1 MLQDNYTQ
9 SLPLFKGVN
18 VKYFRENEENNGNL
32 EAFIEMPVKE
42 HRCPHC
48 GHITTY
54 VKDYRLQTVKDLTVA
69 GNPLIVT
76 VRKRRYICKECNSTF
91 TENNPYIKRYC
102 HFPQRFYFES
112 IKETLSLQ
120 SFTSIARRVGVS
132 VSSVIRWF
140 DNINYPKA
148 KLPSCIA
155 IDEFKGNAGDEKF
168 QCNLS
173 DPVKHKIIDIL
184 PSRNS
189 EDLCKHFLEYPY
201 DERAKVKKVVMDL
214 STLFRSVAKQLF
226 PEAKII
232 ADKFH
237 VIRVVINSLENV
249 RKRIQK
255 EFHDAKRKWFKRS
268 RHLLLKP
275 EYNLT
280 DEDKIELNRMLNS
293 SPELEKAWILKER
306 FYEIFR
312 KDTRT
317 EAKKELRDWL
327 LLANQ
332 LSIPEFKHCITTFT
346 NWRTEITNIIGEN
359 VSNGFIEGSNNKIKV
374 LKRISFGVQNF
385 ERFRNRILNLE

>member
-9 SLPLFKGVN
+9 DLPLFKGVS
-18 VKYFRENEENNGNL
+18 VKYFRENEESGNL

-201 DERAKVKKVVMDL
+201 EERAKVKKVVMDL
-214 STLFRSVAKQLF
+214 STLFHSLAKQLF

-268 RHLLLKP
+268 RQLLLKP
-275 EYNLT
+275 EYKLT

-293 SPELEKAWILKER
+293 SSELEKAWILKER

-332 LSIPEFKHCITTFT
+332 LSIPEFQHCITTFT
-346 NWRTEITNIIGEN
+346 NWSTEIANIVGEN
-359 VSNGFIEGSNNKIKV
+359 ISNGFIEGSNNKIKV

-385 ERFRNRILNLE
+385 RRFRNRILSLQ

>member
-9 SLPLFKGVN
+9 DLPLFKGVSI
-18 VKYFRENEENNGNL
+18 KYFRENEENGNL

-48 GHITTY
+48 GYTTTY
-54 VKDYRLQTVKDLTVA
+54 IKDYRLQKVKDLSLV
-69 GNPLIVT
+69 GKPLIVT
-76 VRKRRYICKECNSTF
+76 IRKRRYICKNCNSTF
-91 TENNPYIKRYC
+91 SENNPYIKRYC

-112 IKETLSLQ
+112 IKETLTLQ

-132 VSSVIRWF
+132 VSSIIRWF

-148 KLPSCIA
+148 ELPSCIA
-155 IDEFKGNAGDEKF
+155 IDEFKGNAGGEKF

-184 PSRNS
+184 PNRDS
-189 EDLCKHFLEYPY
+189 EDLCKHFLEYTY

-214 STLFRSVAKQLF
+214 STLFRSVAKKIF

-237 VIRVVINSLENV
+237 VIRVVTNSLENT

-268 RHLLLKP
+268 RQLLLKP
-275 EYNLT
+275 EYKLT

-293 SPELEKAWILKER
+293 SPELEKAWLLKEK

-312 KDTRT
+312 KETRT
-317 EAKKELRDWL
+317 EAKRELRDWL

-332 LSIPEFKHCITTFT
+332 LSVPEFQHCITTFT
-346 NWRTEITNIIGEN
+346 NWSTEIANIVGEN
-359 VSNGFIEGSNNKIKV
+359 ISNGFIEGSNNKIKV
-374 LKRISFGVQNF
+374 LKRISFGFQNF
-385 ERFRNRILNLE
+385 RRSRNRILSLI

>member
-9 SLPLFKGVN
+9 DLPLFKGVS
-18 VKYFRENEENNGNL
+18 VKYFRENEESGNL

-184 PSRNS
+184 PNRDS
-189 EDLCKHFLEYPY
+189 EDLCKHFLEYTY

-275 EYNLT
+275 EYKLT

-293 SPELEKAWILKER
+293 SPELEKAWLLKEK

-312 KDTRT
+312 KETRT
-317 EAKKELRDWL
+317 EAKRELRNWL

-332 LSIPEFKHCITTFT
+332 LSVPEFQHCITTFT
-346 NWRTEITNIIGEN
+346 NWSTEIANIVGEN
-359 VSNGFIEGSNNKIKV
+359 ISNGFIEGSNNKIKV
-374 LKRISFGVQNF
+374 LKRISFGFQNF
-385 ERFRNRILNLE
+385 RRFRNRILSLE

>member
-9 SLPLFKGVN
+9 DLPLFKGVS
-18 VKYFRENEENNGNL
+18 VKYFRENEESGNL

-102 HFPQRFYFES
+102 HFPKRFYFES

-201 DERAKVKKVVMDL
+201 EERAKVKKVVMDL
-214 STLFRSVAKQLF
+214 STLFHSLAKQLF

-268 RHLLLKP
+268 RQLLLKP
-275 EYNLT
+275 EYKLT

-293 SPELEKAWILKER
+293 SSELEKAWILKER

-312 KDTRT
+312 KVTRT

-346 NWRTEITNIIGEN
+346 NWRTEIANIIGEN

-385 ERFRNRILNLE
+385 SRLRNRILSLE

>member
-9 SLPLFKGVN
+9 DLPIFKGVSI
-18 VKYFRENEENNGNL
+18 KYFRENEESGNL

-201 DERAKVKKVVMDL
+201 EERAKVKKVVMDL
-214 STLFRSVAKQLF
+214 STLFRSVAKKLF

-237 VIRVVINSLENV
+237 VIRVVTNSLENV

-255 EFHDAKRKWFKRS
+255 EFHDTKRKWFKRS
-268 RHLLLKP
+268 RQLLLKP
-275 EYNLT
+275 EYKLT
-280 DEDKIELNRMLNS
+280 DDDKIELNRMLNS
-293 SPELEKAWILKER
+293 SRELEKAWLLKEL
-306 FYEIFR
+306 FYEIFKEKER
-312 KDTRT
+312 KA
-317 EAKKELRDWL
+317 AKHRLRDWL
-327 LLANQ
+327 LLAAE
-332 LSIPEFKHCITTFT
+332 LSVPEFQHCITTFT
-346 NWRTEITNIIGEN
+346 NWSTEIANIVGEN

-374 LKRISFGVQNF
+374 LKRISFGFQNF
-385 ERFRNRILNLE
+385 RRFRNRILSLQ

>member
-9 SLPLFKGVN
+9 NLPLFKGLT
-18 VKYFRENEENNGNL
+18 VKYFRENEQKEGF

-48 GHITTY
+48 GHTTTY
-54 VKDYRLQTVKDLTVA
+54 IKDYRLQTVKDLTVA
-69 GNPLIVT
+69 GKPLIVT

-112 IKETLSLQ
+112 IKETLTLQ
-120 SFTSIARRVGVS
+120 SFTSIARKVGVS
-132 VSSVIRWF
+132 VSSIIRWF

-148 KLPSCIA
+148 ELPSCIA
-155 IDEFKGNAGDEKF
+155 IDEFKGNADGEKF

-173 DPVKHKIIDIL
+173 DPVKRKIIDIL
-184 PSRNS
+184 PNRDS
-189 EDLCKHFLEYPY
+189 EDLCKHFLEYTY

-255 EFHDAKRKWFKRS
+255 EFHEAKRKWFKRS

-275 EYNLT
+275 EYKLT

-312 KDTRT
+312 KVTRT

-346 NWRTEITNIIGEN
+346 NWRTEIANIIGEN

-385 ERFRNRILNLE
+385 KRFRNRILNLI

>member
-9 SLPLFKGVN
+9 DLPLFKGVS
-18 VKYFRENEENNGNL
+18 VKYFRENEESGNL

-112 IKETLSLQ
+112 IKETLTLQ
-120 SFTSIARRVGVS
+120 SFTSIARKVGVS
-132 VSSVIRWF
+132 VSSIIRWF

-148 KLPSCIA
+148 ELPSCIA
-155 IDEFKGNAGDEKF
+155 IDEFKGNADGEKF

-189 EDLCKHFLEYPY
+189 EDLCKHFLEYTY

-214 STLFRSVAKQLF
+214 STLFHSLAKQLF

-268 RHLLLKP
+268 RQLLLKP
-275 EYNLT
+275 EYKLT
-280 DEDKIELNRMLNS
+280 DEGKIELNRMLNS
-293 SPELEKAWILKER
+293 SSELEKAWILKER

-332 LSIPEFKHCITTFT
+332 LSIPEFQHCITTFT
-346 NWRTEITNIIGEN
+346 NWSTEIANIVGEN
-359 VSNGFIEGSNNKIKV
+359 ISNGFIEGSNNKIKV

-385 ERFRNRILNLE
+385 RRFRNRILNLI

>member
-9 SLPLFKGVN
+9 DLPLFKGVSI
-18 VKYFRENEENNGNL
+18 KYFRENEESGNL

-69 GNPLIVT
+69 GNPLIAT

-201 DERAKVKKVVMDL
+201 EERAKVKKVVMDL
-214 STLFRSVAKQLF
+214 STLFRSVAKKLF

-232 ADKFH
+232 ADKIH

-255 EFHDAKRKWFKRS
+255 EFHDAKRRWFKRS
-268 RHLLLKP
+268 RQLLLKP
-275 EYNLT
+275 EYKLT
-280 DEDKIELNRMLNS
+280 DDDKIELNRMLNS
-293 SPELEKAWILKER
+293 SHELEKAWLLKEL
-306 FYEIFR
+306 FYEIFKEKER
-312 KDTRT
+312 KA
-317 EAKKELRDWL
+317 AKRQLRDWL
-327 LLANQ
+327 LLAAE
-332 LSIPEFKHCITTFT
+332 LSVPEFKHCITTFT
-346 NWRTEITNIIGEN
+346 NWSTEIANIVGEN

-374 LKRISFGVQNF
+374 LKRISFGFQNF
-385 ERFRNRILNLE
+385 RRFRNRILSLQ

>member
-9 SLPLFKGVN
+9 DLPLFKGVS
-18 VKYFRENEENNGNL
+18 VKYFRENEESGNL

-201 DERAKVKKVVMDL
+201 EERAKVKKVVMDL
-214 STLFRSVAKQLF
+214 STLFHSLAKQLF

-268 RHLLLKP
+268 RQLLLKP
-275 EYNLT
+275 EYKLT
-280 DEDKIELNRMLNS
+280 DEDKIELNRILNS
-293 SPELEKAWILKER
+293 SHELEKAWLLKER

-312 KDTRT
+312 KVTRT

-346 NWRTEITNIIGEN
+346 NWRTEIANIIGEN

-385 ERFRNRILNLE
+385 KRFRNRILNLI

>member
-9 SLPLFKGVN
+9 DLPLFKGVS
-18 VKYFRENEENNGNL
+18 VKYFRENEESGNL

-132 VSSVIRWF
+132 VSSIIRWF

-148 KLPSCIA
+148 ELPSCIA
-155 IDEFKGNAGDEKF
+155 IDEFKGNADGEKF

-201 DERAKVKKVVMDL
+201 EERAKVKKVVMDL
-214 STLFRSVAKQLF
+214 STLFHSLAKQLF

-268 RHLLLKP
+268 RQLLLKP
-275 EYNLT
+275 EYKLT

-293 SPELEKAWILKER
+293 SSELEKAWILKER

-332 LSIPEFKHCITTFT
+332 LSIPEFQHCITTFT
-346 NWRTEITNIIGEN
+346 NWSTEIANIVGEN
-359 VSNGFIEGSNNKIKV
+359 ISNGFIEGSNNKIKV

-385 ERFRNRILNLE
+385 RRFRNRILNLI

>member
-9 SLPLFKGVN
+9 DLPIFKGVT
-18 VKYFRENEENNGNL
+18 VKYFRENEENGNL

-48 GHITTY
+48 GHTTTY
-54 VKDYRLQTVKDLTVA
+54 IKDYRLQTVKDLTVA
-69 GNPLIVT
+69 GKPLIVT

-91 TENNPYIKRYC
+91 TENNLYIKRYC

-112 IKETLSLQ
+112 IKETLTLQ
-120 SFTSIARRVGVS
+120 SFTSIARKVGVS
-132 VSSVIRWF
+132 VSSIIRWF

-148 KLPSCIA
+148 ELPSCIA
-155 IDEFKGNAGDEKF
+155 IDEFKGNADGEKF

-184 PSRNS
+184 PNRDS
-189 EDLCKHFLEYPY
+189 EDLCKHFLEYTY

-255 EFHDAKRKWFKRS
+255 EFHEAKRKWFKRS

-275 EYNLT
+275 EYKLT

-312 KDTRT
+312 KVTRT

-346 NWRTEITNIIGEN
+346 NWSTEIANIVGEN
-359 VSNGFIEGSNNKIKV
+359 ISNGFIEGSNNKIKV
-374 LKRISFGVQNF
+374 LKRISFGFQNF
-385 ERFRNRILNLE
+385 RRSRNRILSLI

>member
-9 SLPLFKGVN
+9 DLPLFKGVT
-18 VKYFRENEENNGNL
+18 VKYFRENEENGNL

-48 GHITTY
+48 GHTTTY
-54 VKDYRLQTVKDLTVA
+54 IKDYRLQTVKDLTVA
-69 GNPLIVT
+69 GKPLIVT

-112 IKETLSLQ
+112 IKETLTLQ
-120 SFTSIARRVGVS
+120 SFTSIARKVGVS
-132 VSSVIRWF
+132 VSSIIRWF

-148 KLPSCIA
+148 ELPSCIA
-155 IDEFKGNAGDEKF
+155 IDEFKGNADGEKF

-184 PSRNS
+184 PNRDS
-189 EDLCKHFLEYPY
+189 EDLCKHFLEYTY

-255 EFHDAKRKWFKRS
+255 EFHEAKRKWFKRS

-275 EYNLT
+275 EYKLT

-312 KDTRT
+312 KVTRT

-346 NWRTEITNIIGEN
+346 NWSTEIANIIGEN

-385 ERFRNRILNLE
+385 KRFRNRILNLI

>member
-9 SLPLFKGVN
+9 DLPLFKGVT
-18 VKYFRENEENNGNL
+18 VKYFRENEENGNL

-48 GHITTY
+48 GHTTTY
-54 VKDYRLQTVKDLTVA
+54 IKDYRLQTVKDLTVA
-69 GNPLIVT
+69 GKPLIVT

-112 IKETLSLQ
+112 IKETLTLQ
-120 SFTSIARRVGVS
+120 SFTSIARKVGVS
-132 VSSVIRWF
+132 VSSIIRWF

-148 KLPSCIA
+148 ELPSCIA
-155 IDEFKGNAGDEKF
+155 IDEFKGNADGVKF

-184 PSRNS
+184 PNRDS
-189 EDLCKHFLEYPY
+189 EDLCKHFLEYTY

-275 EYNLT
+275 EYKLT
-280 DEDKIELNRMLNS
+280 DDDKIELNRMLNS
-293 SPELEKAWILKER
+293 SPELEKAWLLKEK

-312 KDTRT
+312 KETRT
-317 EAKKELRDWL
+317 EAKRELRDWL

-332 LSIPEFKHCITTFT
+332 LSIPEFRHCIITFT

-374 LKRISFGVQNF
+374 LKRISFGFQNF
-385 ERFRNRILNLE
+385 RRSRNRILSLI

>member
-9 SLPLFKGVN
+9 SLPLFKGVS
-18 VKYFRENEENNGNL
+18 VKYFRENEENGNL

-48 GHITTY
+48 GHTTTY

-69 GNPLIVT
+69 GKPLIVT

-112 IKETLSLQ
+112 IKETLTLQ

-132 VSSVIRWF
+132 VSSIIRWF

-148 KLPSCIA
+148 ELPSCIA
-155 IDEFKGNAGDEKF
+155 IDEFKGNAGGEKF
-168 QCNLS
+168 QCNLA

-184 PSRNS
+184 PSRGS

-201 DERAKVKKVVMDL
+201 GERAKVKKVVMDL
-214 STLFRSVAKQLF
+214 STLFRSVAKKIF

-232 ADKFH
+232 TDKFH
-237 VIRVVINSLENV
+237 VIRVVTNSLENV

-255 EFHDAKRKWFKRS
+255 EFHDTKRKWFKRS
-268 RHLLLKP
+268 RQLLLKP
-275 EYNLT
+275 EYKLT
-280 DEDKIELNRMLNS
+280 DKDKIELNRMLNS
-293 SPELEKAWILKER
+293 SRELEKAWLLKEL
-306 FYEIFR
+306 FYEIFKEKER
-312 KDTRT
+312 KV
-317 EAKKELRDWL
+317 AKHQLRDWL
-327 LLANQ
+327 LLAAE
-332 LSIPEFKHCITTFT
+332 LSVPEFQHCITTFT
-346 NWRTEITNIIGEN
+346 NWSTEITNIVGEN
-359 VSNGFIEGSNNKIKV
+359 ISNGFIEGSNNKIKV

-385 ERFRNRILNLE
+385 RRFRNRILSLQ

>member
-9 SLPLFKGVN
+9 DLPLFKGVSI
-18 VKYFRENEENNGNL
+18 KYFRENEENGNL

-48 GHITTY
+48 GYTSTY
-54 VKDYRLQTVKDLTVA
+54 IKDYRLQKVKDLSLV
-69 GNPLIVT
+69 GKPLIVT
-76 VRKRRYICKECNSTF
+76 IRKRRYICKNCNSTF
-91 TENNPYIKRYC
+91 SENNPYIKRYC

-112 IKETLSLQ
+112 IKETLTLQ

-132 VSSVIRWF
+132 VSSIIRWF

-148 KLPSCIA
+148 ELPSCIA
-155 IDEFKGNAGDEKF
+155 IDEFKGNAGGEKF

-184 PSRNS
+184 PNRDS
-189 EDLCKHFLEYPY
+189 EDLCKHFLEYTY

-214 STLFRSVAKQLF
+214 STLFRSVAKKIF

-237 VIRVVINSLENV
+237 VIRVVTNSLENT

-268 RHLLLKP
+268 RQLLLKP
-275 EYNLT
+275 EYKLT

-293 SPELEKAWILKER
+293 SPELEKAWLLKEK

-312 KDTRT
+312 KETRT
-317 EAKKELRDWL
+317 EAKRELRDWL

-332 LSIPEFKHCITTFT
+332 LSVPEFQHCITTFT
-346 NWRTEITNIIGEN
+346 NWSTEIANIVGEN
-359 VSNGFIEGSNNKIKV
+359 ISNGFIEGSNNKIKV
-374 LKRISFGVQNF
+374 LKRISFGFQNF
-385 ERFRNRILNLE
+385 RRSRNRILSLI

>member
-9 SLPLFKGVN
+9 DLPLFKGVT
-18 VKYFRENEENNGNL
+18 VKYFRESEESGNL

-201 DERAKVKKVVMDL
+201 EERAKVKKVVMDL
-214 STLFRSVAKQLF
+214 STLFHSLAKQLF

-268 RHLLLKP
+268 RQLLLKP
-275 EYNLT
+275 EYKLT

-293 SPELEKAWILKER
+293 SSELEKAWILKER

-332 LSIPEFKHCITTFT
+332 LSIPEFQHCITTFT
-346 NWRTEITNIIGEN
+346 NWSTEIANIVGEN
-359 VSNGFIEGSNNKIKV
+359 ISNGFIEGSNNKIKV

-385 ERFRNRILNLE
+385 RRFRNRILNLI

>member
-9 SLPLFKGVN
+9 DLPIFKGVT
-18 VKYFRENEENNGNL
+18 VKYFRENEENGNL

-48 GHITTY
+48 GHTTTY
-54 VKDYRLQTVKDLTVA
+54 IKDYRLQTVKDLTVA
-69 GNPLIVT
+69 GKPLIVT

-112 IKETLSLQ
+112 IKETLTLQ
-120 SFTSIARRVGVS
+120 SFTSIARKVGVS
-132 VSSVIRWF
+132 VSSIIRWF

-148 KLPSCIA
+148 ELPSCIA
-155 IDEFKGNAGDEKF
+155 IDEFKGNADGEKF

-184 PSRNS
+184 PNRDS
-189 EDLCKHFLEYPY
+189 EDLCKHFLEYTY

-255 EFHDAKRKWFKRS
+255 EFHDTKRKWFKRS
-268 RHLLLKP
+268 RRLLLKQ
-275 EYNLT
+275 EYKLT

-293 SPELEKAWILKER
+293 SRELEKAWLLKEK
-306 FYEIFR
+306 FYEFFR
-312 KDTRT
+312 KETRT
-317 EAKKELRDWL
+317 EAKRELRDWL

-332 LSIPEFKHCITTFT
+332 LSVPEFQHCITTFT
-346 NWRTEITNIIGEN
+346 NWSTEIANIVGEN
-359 VSNGFIEGSNNKIKV
+359 ISNGFIEGSNNKIKV

-385 ERFRNRILNLE
+385 RRFRNRILSLE